1 MAIRDRFII
10 KFRDAARA
18 DLEVEATRQGGGVVY
33 APPKQPDRNSPGTD
47 FYVFEELNSANPP
60 RPLRIMEIHKD
71 AILAIVNEPAPI
83 TRAKKK

>member
-47 FYVFEELNSANPP
+47 FYVFEELNSASPP
-60 RPLRIMEIHKD
+60 RSIRVIEVHKD
-71 AILAIVNEPAPI
+71 AILAIINEPAPI
-83 TRAKKK
+83 KAKKK